1 MGSRRRSAKARWA
14 PSAPPKRPARVVASS
29 EDKTSLPIFRA
40 GGAEL
45 KAIPLA
51 LIARLEEIDLATV
64 ERAHDHHVVQYRGHL
79 MPLIPFNPA
88 HEWRS
93 SGRQPVLVFT
103 DRERSMG
110 LVVDEI
116 VDIVEDRL
124 KVELASGRTGIIG
137 SAIVSG
143 KATDIVDAGYYL
155 SQAYADWFAQG
166 GDSSGRALAQK
177 SALLVDD
184 SPFFR
189 NLLSP
194 LLSAAG
200 YHVTTAESAVDALRL
215 RESGQMYDVIVSDIE
230 IPEMDGF
237 AFAEDV
243 RRDPRWSGV
252 PMVALSSRA
261 QQSDRDMGKE
271 AGFDDYVAKADREML
286 VSTLA
291 ATVAQAS
298 RQSV

>member
-1 MGSRRRSAKARWA
+1 
-14 PSAPPKRPARVVASS
+14 
-29 EDKTSLPIFRA
+29 
-40 GGAEL
+40 
-45 KAIPLA
+45 
-51 LIARLEEIDLATV
+51 
-64 ERAHDHHVVQYRGHL
+64 
-79 MPLIPFNPA
+79 
-88 HEWRS
+88 
-93 SGRQPVLVFT
+93 VLVFT

-155 SQAYADWFAQG
+155 SQAHADWFAQ

-177 SALLVDD
+177 RALLVDD

-230 IPEMDGF
+230 MPEMDGF
-237 AFAEDV
+237 AFAADV
-243 RRDPRWSGV
+243 RRDPRWSAV

-261 QQSDRDMGKE
+261 QQSDRDRGKE
-271 AGFDDYVAKADREML
+271 AGFDDYVAKADREVL

-291 ATVAQAS
+291 ATVAQTS
-298 RQSV
+298 RRSV